1 MPSRLTEFT
10 LFKPVISVLLA
21 LGVVLSLLQLVDA
34 FSWMSLV
41 TLAVLLSVALLLVL
55 EYQASGADGAEQAG
69 QEPADV
75 SGDFMNLLDE
85 LSTLVEH
92 QSTEVKESLAQIRQ
106 VVTDATG
113 NLGNSFH
120 DLDLKSQHQGAIVKA
135 LVSAELNE
143 DAAGTSHEHFNMQQF
158 VNETNVL
165 LQQFIE
171 LMVNTSTSSMKM
183 VHAIDDISDQMD
195 EAFNLLKDVSGI
207 ANQTNLLALNA
218 AIEAAR
224 AGEAGR
230 GFAVVADEV
239 RKLSHHSNRFSDQIG
254 GVVQK
259 AKADISEA
267 KGVISSMA
275 SKDMNDTIAAKKRVE
290 DMLRMMEEYNLN
302 IDNQLS
308 SLSSVSEEISMAVG
322 VAVRSLQF
330 EDVVTQVVSYSDGHA
345 GRLSDL
351 VHRLNMKIAELHN
364 TREAADDIRIHA
376 MIGHFQQEISTLKDE
391 WASPLNKAVSQ
402 TSMDQGEIEMF

>member
-1 MPSRLTEFT
+1 
-10 LFKPVISVLLA
+10 
-21 LGVVLSLLQLVDA
+21 
-34 FSWMSLV
+34 
-41 TLAVLLSVALLLVL
+41 
-55 EYQASGADGAEQAG
+55 
-69 QEPADV
+69 
-75 SGDFMNLLDE
+75 MNLLDE

-92 QSTEVKESLAQIRQ
+92 QSSEVKESLAQIRQ

-113 NLGNSFH
+113 NLGNSFR
-120 DLDLKSQHQGAIVKA
+120 DLDQKSQHQGAIVKA

-143 DAAGTSHEHFNMQQF
+143 DSAGTSNEHFNMQQF

-239 RKLSHHSNRFSDQIG
+239 RKLSQHSNRFSDQIG

-267 KGVISSMA
+267 KDVISSMA
-275 SKDMNDTIAAKKRVE
+275 SKDMNDTIAAKTRVE

-308 SLSSVSEEISMAVG
+308 CLSSVSDEISMAVG
-322 VAVRSLQF
+322 LAVRSLQF

-351 VHRLNMKIAELHN
+351 VHRLNMKIAELH
-364 TREAADDIRIHA
+364 TAQEGADDVRIHA
-376 MIGHFQQEISTLKDE
+376 MIGHFQQEISTLKNE